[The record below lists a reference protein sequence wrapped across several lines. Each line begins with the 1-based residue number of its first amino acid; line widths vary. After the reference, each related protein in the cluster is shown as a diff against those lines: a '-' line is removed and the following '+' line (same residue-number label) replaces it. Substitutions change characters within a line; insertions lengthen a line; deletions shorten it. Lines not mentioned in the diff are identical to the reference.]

1 MRFWKYQ
8 GLGNDF
14 ILIDGTE
21 GGVVI
26 DPGWCEMMCD
36 RHFGIGADG
45 VLYVMPGE
53 GTDITMRIIN
63 ADGSEA
69 EMCGNGIRCV
79 AKYAYDKGLVD
90 REVFTIHT
98 LAGDLKATVFP
109 EEGEVRTVRIDMGAP
124 ILEGRQVPVDFD
136 GRFIDQP
143 FEADGVSF
151 RANAVS
157 MGNPHFITFTEM
169 DDATVDRLGP
179 ILECHPFFPRKTNVE
194 FCRVEDGKIYIRVYE
209 RGAAWTL
216 GMDPRLR
223 DGGVRHHD
231 RGSAQRT
238 RAVRRARGRAPP
250 GRLAQDNGGQG
261 SRIRPHGGAG
271 GAGLRGR
278 DRGDL
283 R

>member
-8 GLGNDF
+8 GIGNDF
-14 ILIDGTE
+14 ILLDGTAGDLE
-21 GGVVI
+21 I
-26 DPGWCEMMCD
+26 DTEWCRRACD
-36 RHFGIGADG
+36 RHYGIGADG

-79 AKYAYDKGLVD
+79 AKYAADH
-90 REVFTIHT
+90 EVVPGDSMTIHT
-98 LAGDLKATVFP
+98 LAGNLGAEVFK
-109 EEGEVRTVRIDMGAP
+109 GDDGLVRTVRINMGAP
-124 ILEGRQVPVDFD
+124 ILDGRTVPVDYD

-143 FEADGVSF
+143 FDADGVPI

-157 MGNPHFITFTEM
+157 MGNPHFITFTPL

-179 ILECHPFFPRKTNVE
+179 ILERHPFFPRKTNVE

-216 GMDPRLR
+216 ACGTGACATTTAAALNGLVPFGTPVDVHLPGGWLR
-223 DGGVRHHD
+223 ITVDKDLGYVLMEGPAELVF
-231 RGSAQRT
+231 T
-238 RAVRRARGRAPP
+238 
-250 GRLAQDNGGQG
+250 
-261 SRIRPHGGAG
+261 
-271 GAGLRGR
+271 
-278 DRGDL
+278 GDME
-283 R
+283 

>member
-8 GLGNDF
+8 GIGNDF
-14 ILIDGTE
+14 ILLDGTAGDLE
-21 GGVVI
+21 I
-26 DPGWCEMMCD
+26 DTEWCRRACD
-36 RHFGIGADG
+36 RHYGIGADG

-79 AKYAYDKGLVD
+79 AKYAADH
-90 REVFTIHT
+90 EVVPGDSMTIHT
-98 LAGDLKATVFP
+98 LAGDLGAEVFR
-109 EEGEVRTVRIDMGAP
+109 GDDGLVRTVRINMGAP
-124 ILEGRQVPVDFD
+124 ILDGRTVPVDYD

-143 FEADGVSF
+143 FDADGVPI

-157 MGNPHFITFTEM
+157 MGNPHFITFTPL

-179 ILECHPFFPRKTNVE
+179 ILERHPFFPRKTNVE

-216 GMDPRLR
+216 ACGTGACATTTAAALNGLVPFGTPVDVHLPGGWLR
-223 DGGVRHHD
+223 ITVDKDLGYVLMEGPAELVF
-231 RGSAQRT
+231 T
-238 RAVRRARGRAPP
+238 
-250 GRLAQDNGGQG
+250 
-261 SRIRPHGGAG
+261 
-271 GAGLRGR
+271 
-278 DRGDL
+278 GDME
-283 R
+283 

>member
-8 GLGNDF
+8 GIGNDF
-14 ILIDGTE
+14 ILLDGTAGDLE
-21 GGVVI
+21 I
-26 DPGWCEMMCD
+26 DAEWCRRACD
-36 RHFGIGADG
+36 RHYGIGADG

-79 AKYAYDKGLVD
+79 AKYAADH
-90 REVFTIHT
+90 EVVPGDTMTIHT
-98 LAGDLKATVFP
+98 LAGDLGAEVFR
-109 EEGEVRTVRIDMGAP
+109 GDDGLVRTVRINMGAP
-124 ILEGRQVPVDFD
+124 ILDGRTVPVDYD

-143 FEADGVSF
+143 FDADGVPI

-157 MGNPHFITFTEM
+157 MGNPHFITFTHL

-179 ILECHPFFPRKTNVE
+179 ILERHPFFPRKTNVE

-216 GMDPRLR
+216 ACGTGACATTTAAALNGLVPFGTPVDVHLPGGWLR
-223 DGGVRHHD
+223 ITVDKDLGYVLMEGPAELVF
-231 RGSAQRT
+231 T
-238 RAVRRARGRAPP
+238 
-250 GRLAQDNGGQG
+250 
-261 SRIRPHGGAG
+261 
-271 GAGLRGR
+271 
-278 DRGDL
+278 GDME
-283 R
+283 

>member
-1 MRFWKYQ
+1 MKFMKYQ

-14 ILIDGTE
+14 ILLDGVDGGLDIDA
-21 GGVVI
+21 
-26 DPGWCEMMCD
+26 GWCVKACD
-36 RHFGIGADG
+36 RHFGVGADG

-79 AKYAYDKGLVD
+79 AKYAYDHGIVSSKS
-90 REVFTIHT
+90 FSIHT
-98 LAGDLKATVFP
+98 LAGDLKADVFT
-109 EEGEVRTVRIDMGAP
+109 GDDGKVSTVRIDMGAP
-124 ILEGRQVPVDFD
+124 ILEGRDVPVDFD

-157 MGNPHFITFTEM
+157 MGNPHFITFTPM
-169 DDATVDRLGP
+169 DDSVVDRLGP
-179 ILECHPFFPRKTNVE
+179 VLECHSFFPRKTNVE

-216 GMDPRLR
+216 ACGTGACATTTAAALNGLVPFGVPVDVHLP
-223 DGGVRHHD
+223 GGWLKITVD
-231 RGSAQRT
+231 K
-238 RAVRRARGRAPP
+238 
-250 GRLAQDNGGQG
+250 
-261 SRIRPHGGAG
+261 
-271 GAGLRGR
+271 
-278 DRGDL
+278 DL
-283 R
+283 RFVLMEGPAELVFEGEI

>member
-8 GLGNDF
+8 GIGNDF
-14 ILIDGTE
+14 ILLDGTARDLE
-21 GGVVI
+21 I
-26 DPGWCEMMCD
+26 DAEWCRRACD
-36 RHFGIGADG
+36 RHYGIGADG

-79 AKYAYDKGLVD
+79 AKYAADHGIVPGD
-90 REVFTIHT
+90 SMTIHT
-98 LAGDLKATVFP
+98 LAGDLGAEVFR
-109 EEGEVRTVRIDMGAP
+109 GDDGLVRTVRINMGAP
-124 ILEGRQVPVDFD
+124 ILDGRTVPVDYD

-143 FEADGVSF
+143 FDADGVPI

-157 MGNPHFITFTEM
+157 MGNPHFITFTPL

-179 ILECHPFFPRKTNVE
+179 ILERHPFFPRKTNVE

-216 GMDPRLR
+216 ACGTGACATTTAAALNGMVPFGTPVDVHLPGGWLR
-223 DGGVRHHD
+223 ITVDKDLGYVLMEGPAELVF
-231 RGSAQRT
+231 T
-238 RAVRRARGRAPP
+238 
-250 GRLAQDNGGQG
+250 
-261 SRIRPHGGAG
+261 
-271 GAGLRGR
+271 
-278 DRGDL
+278 GDME
-283 R
+283 

>member
-8 GLGNDF
+8 GIGNDF
-14 ILIDGTE
+14 ILLDGTARDLE
-21 GGVVI
+21 I
-26 DPGWCEMMCD
+26 DAEWCRRACD
-36 RHFGIGADG
+36 RHYGIGADG

-79 AKYAYDKGLVD
+79 AKYAADHGVVPGD
-90 REVFTIHT
+90 TMTIHT
-98 LAGDLKATVFP
+98 LAGDLGAEVFR
-109 EEGEVRTVRIDMGAP
+109 GDDGLVRTVRINMGAP
-124 ILEGRQVPVDFD
+124 ILDGRTVPVDYD

-143 FEADGVSF
+143 FDADGVPI

-157 MGNPHFITFTEM
+157 MGNPHFITFTPL

-179 ILECHPFFPRKTNVE
+179 ILERHPFFPRKTNVE

-216 GMDPRLR
+216 ACGTGACATTTAAALNGMVPFGTPVDVHLPGGWLR
-223 DGGVRHHD
+223 ITVDKDLGYVLMEGPAELVF
-231 RGSAQRT
+231 T
-238 RAVRRARGRAPP
+238 
-250 GRLAQDNGGQG
+250 
-261 SRIRPHGGAG
+261 
-271 GAGLRGR
+271 
-278 DRGDL
+278 GDME
-283 R
+283 